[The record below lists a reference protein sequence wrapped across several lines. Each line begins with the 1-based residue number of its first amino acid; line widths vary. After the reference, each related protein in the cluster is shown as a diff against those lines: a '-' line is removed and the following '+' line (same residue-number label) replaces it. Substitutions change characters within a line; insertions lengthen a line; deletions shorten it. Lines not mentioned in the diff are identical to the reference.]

1 MSDLI
6 ERIRA
11 DREAGTPGPWV
22 MGGALDHT
30 SAFDH
35 YDPFGPDGCSVACV
49 SGETEGNA
57 DPIDVINARRIA
69 RVPEMESRILADA
82 EALKAAD
89 ALIDHAQAAHDE
101 LALWFE
107 CASELE
113 RHGFEIGDTE
123 AAMNALDRAIT
134 AYRKARGSE

>member
-1 MSDLI
+1 LGRLRPEHRNAAHKRQARVGLSSHVPGPRDNKEIAMSDLI
-6 ERIRA
+6 ERA
-11 DREAGTPGPWV
+11 KA
-22 MGGALDHT
+22 ALDGYT
-30 SAFDH
+30 
-35 YDPFGPDGCSVACV
+35 GQ
-49 SGETEGNA
+49 E
-57 DPIDVINARRIA
+57 IA
-69 RVPEMESRILADA
+69 ESERLSFASSILADA

-107 CASELE
+107 CANELE

-134 AYRKARGSE
+134 AYRKARGGE